1 MLECL
6 ILGDSIAAG
15 ISAARPECV
24 SMVKPGINS
33 RDWWQHNGHRPLID
47 MMEYHTVVISLG
59 TNDGRTPT
67 LTYLELIR
75 SKVKADRVLWIV
87 PQAQFAEAR
96 SAVLA
101 VADQFRDSIIEIPTK
116 DLARDKIHPTAS
128 GYQSLAAATKN

>member
-6 ILGDSIAAG
+6 ILGDSIAVG
-15 ISAARPECV
+15 VTAARPECV
-24 SMVKPGINS
+24 HMATVGINS
-33 RDWWQHNGHRPLID
+33 RDWWHSNGHRPLID

-59 TNDGRTPT
+59 TNDGQTPT

-75 SKVKADRVLWIV
+75 GKVKADRVLWIV

-128 GYQSLAAATKN
+128 GYQSLAAATKK

>member
-1 MLECL
+1 
-6 ILGDSIAAG
+6 
-15 ISAARPECV
+15 
-24 SMVKPGINS
+24 
-33 RDWWQHNGHRPLID
+33 
-47 MMEYHTVVISLG
+47 LG

-101 VADQFRDSIIEIPTK
+101 VADQFRDSIIEIPNK

-128 GYQSLAAATKN
+128 GYQSLAAATK